1 MKCPHCERTERQN
14 RAGKTVA
21 GKQRY
26 QCMYCMR
33 KYTPDPKPRGY
44 GNQVRQQAL
53 RMYIDGINFRRIARH
68 LGVHH
73 TTVIRWVREAA
84 EKLPKPPV
92 PEEVN
97 QAELDEMFTF
107 IEHKKTGSTS

>member
-1 MKCPHCERTERQN
+1 
-14 RAGKTVA
+14 
-21 GKQRY
+21 
-26 QCMYCMR
+26 MR

-44 GNQVRQQAL
+44 GKQVRQQAL
-53 RMYIDGINFRRIARH
+53 RMYVDGINFRRIARH

-73 TTVIRWVREAA
+73 TTVIRWVREMA

-92 PEEVN
+92 PEKVN